1 MRIYLFS
8 LTAFI
13 VGMVELVVGGTLDL
27 ISKDL
32 QIPIRSA
39 GLLITVFSLTF
50 AVSAPI
56 LLTATAR
63 IERKKLYLWS
73 LVFFILSNLFVVI
86 SSHFMILLVARA
98 FSAAAGSLL
107 TVLSLT
113 LATHHSKPIYRG
125 RVLGIL
131 SMGTSSS
138 LVLGV
143 PIGIFLGQNYGW
155 RSPFLFV
162 SLVSLL
168 LLIIFSFTL
177 TKVAPQPTMS
187 LRKQLFTLKND
198 KMISAHL
205 ILLFTITGHLML
217 YAYFTPFLTNVL
229 QIEAQWLSLL
239 YLIYGISAVIG
250 GGIGGWSVDR
260 FGAKRAM
267 LTILLSFAICLL
279 LLPWGANHF
288 LLFLPLMILWGGLSW
303 SITPVHQNYLIQIA
317 PKLTDIQLGLSN
329 SALHGGIALGSAIG
343 GWTMEIYSLEYN
355 AWIGSIFVLCGLASA
370 LFSISRPSLS
380 QEVRGS

>member
-1 MRIYLFS
+1 
-8 LTAFI
+8 
-13 VGMVELVVGGTLDL
+13 MVELIVGGTLDL
-27 ISKDL
+27 IAKDL

-50 AVSAPI
+50 AISAPI

-73 LVFFILSNLFVVI
+73 LGLFVLSNLLVVI
-86 SSHFMILLVARA
+86 SSHFIILLVSRV
-98 FSAAAGSLL
+98 FSAATGSLL

-113 LATHHSKPIYRG
+113 LATHHSKPIYHG
-125 RVLGIL
+125 RVLGII

-177 TKVAPQPTMS
+177 TKVAPQPTIP
-187 LRKQLFTLKND
+187 LRKQLLTLKSD

-205 ILLFTITGHLML
+205 ILLFAMTGHLTL

-229 QIEAQWLSLL
+229 KIEAQWLSLL

-260 FGAKRAM
+260 FGAKRSM
-267 LTILLSFAICLL
+267 ITILLSFSICLL
-279 LLPWGANHF
+279 LLPWGASHL
-288 LLFLPLMILWGGLSW
+288 LLFLPLLILWSGLSW

-343 GWTMEIYSLEYN
+343 GWTMEVYSLEYN
-355 AWIGSIFVLCGLASA
+355 PWIGSIFVICGLASA
-370 LFSISRPSLS
+370 LYSLSRPSLP
-380 QEVRGS
+380 QEVRS